1 MQQLTARFAG
11 VFMLTLA
18 AVPLAAGA
26 ASVAQAA
33 PAAVIRVADLDL
45 STAQGRA
52 AFDQRAGRAAREV
65 CADLRGGHI
74 RDAACE
80 AQVKREAADKL
91 AEARPTLRAGL

>member
-33 PAAVIRVADLDL
+33 PAVIRVADLDL
-45 STAQGRA
+45 TTAKGKA
-52 AFDQRAGRAAREV
+52 AFEQRADRAAREV
-65 CADLRGGHI
+65 CADLRSGRI
-74 RDAACE
+74 RDTACE
-80 AQVKREAADKL
+80 AQVRREAADKL
-91 AEARPTLRAGL
+91 AEAHQTVRASL